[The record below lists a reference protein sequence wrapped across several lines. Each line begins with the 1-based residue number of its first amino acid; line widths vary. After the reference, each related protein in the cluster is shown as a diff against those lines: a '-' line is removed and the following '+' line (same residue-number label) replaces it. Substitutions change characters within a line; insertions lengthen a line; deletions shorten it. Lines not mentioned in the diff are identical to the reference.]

1 MKTFEIYWNEAES
14 GAHSNSY
21 LVDRYNHFRTKL
33 KSIFDDMPVGVPF
46 FDWKKK
52 KPEGEIGL
60 KFSILTGDRAT
71 GITFLAKWKGDKEFT
86 PCYIALDKDLATF
99 RKDKLDEVLVH
110 EMIHVYLA
118 YKGIR
123 DKNNPH
129 GTNFKTIL
137 GKVNSSGLLDFSV
150 SLTDKYER
158 QNVEGHV
165 SYYLAVGFVDSV
177 PQAYMVSKKNFDE
190 LKKRIK
196 NKDGDIIFK
205 FYKTKNA
212 FFSKQT
218 TNTLNLF
225 PKDFDLK
232 SIEKDLIETI

>member
-1 MKTFEIYWNEAES
+1 MYWNEAES

-60 KFSILTGDRAT
+60 KFSILTGAS
-71 GITFLAKWKGDKEFT
+71 GITQLAKWKGDKEFT
-86 PCYIALDKDLATF
+86 PCYIAIDKDASTF
-99 RKDKLDEVLVH
+99 RKDMLDAILVH

-123 DKNNPH
+123 DGNNPH

-158 QNVEGHV
+158 QNVEGYK
-165 SYYLAVGFVDSV
+165 SYYLAVGFVDDV

-196 NKDGDIIFK
+196 NKDNDITFK

-212 FFSKQT
+212 FFSKQP
-218 TNTLNLF
+218 TNVMSIF
-225 PKDFDLK
+225 PKKDFDIK
-232 SIEKDLIETI
+232 SIEKDLIETV